1 MYLCNL
7 LATKSHHVGTP
18 VDYVFMD
25 TGAEHPET
33 YQFIKNAI
41 NIWELPISL
50 IRVVYNE
57 VHGKASTYRSIS
69 QDELKP
75 DLGPWIGMLNKYGTP
90 YIGGARCTDRMKQAA
105 YLKYCQKKHGKKG
118 YVTWL
123 GIRFDEPARLWGDV
137 LYKSLAEEGYEK
149 SAISQI
155 FVDGIDAMRSS
166 SPTCFTFLRNDYGFT
181 EELANKLH
189 DHLAKKVADHLYY
202 LAELSDYSKQDV
214 IAWWKGQQFDLG
226 IDEHLGNCVFC
237 IKKSLGKLAL
247 AARDEPE
254 LYRDF
259 LSALTSEEVKIE
271 ENRIGRHL
279 QMYRKKN
286 TLPGVIGMFSMYDR
300 DELANS
306 LRSMKQYESGSC
318 SESCDIYSSEPER
331 AEEAAECEEILETTA
346 ISEYCSKLAELRE
359 RPSHLLKEVGD
370 QWRTPDTLFWGINA
384 MFGPLVLDL
393 FTDGDNS
400 KCPAFYTAEDNAL
413 TQDWSA
419 RLVELHGAAFGNPP
433 YSRAQQHEGQYITGM
448 QHIMAHTMEMRE
460 RGGRYVFLIKAATSE
475 TWWPEQADHV
485 AFIRGRVGFD
495 VPQWFIP
502 ADEKQVPT
510 GAFFAGAV
518 VIFDKTWRGPA
529 MSYVS
534 RTQLESMGEAFLAQI
549 RREAERLLPQIQPQ
563 NIPENIPGREVAA

>member
-1 MYLCNL
+1 MKTVHVVSASGGRSSMYLCNL
-7 LATKSHHVGTP
+7 LATKAHHDNTP

-50 IRVVYNE
+50 IRVVFNE
-57 VHGKASTYRSIS
+57 KHGKGSTYRSIA

-75 DLGPWIGMLNKYGTP
+75 DLGPWISMLKKYGTP

-118 YVTWL
+118 YATWL
-123 GIRFDEPARLWGDV
+123 GIRFDEPARLWGDD

-149 SAISQI
+149 PAISQI
-155 FVDGIDAMRSS
+155 FIDGIKAMRES
-166 SPTCFTFLRNDYGFT
+166 SPICFAFLRQNYGFH
-181 EELANKLH
+181 EELADKLH
-189 DHLAKKVADHLYY
+189 DHLAKKVADNLHY
-202 LAELSDYSKQDV
+202 LAELSDYSKEDV

-237 IKKSLGKLAL
+237 IKKSFGKLAL

-259 LSALTSEEVKIE
+259 LSALTSENVKIE
-271 ENRIGRHL
+271 EHRVGRHL

-286 TLPGVIGMFSMYDR
+286 TLPGIIGMFSMYDR
-300 DELANS
+300 DELAGS
-306 LRSMKQYESGSC
+306 LRSMKHYESGSC
-318 SESCDIYSSEPER
+318 SESCDIYTSEPE
-331 AEEAAECEEILETTA
+331 ETEMTVECEEVNETVAPTVSA
-346 ISEYCSKLAELRE
+346 YCSKLTELRE
-359 RPSHLLKEVGD
+359 RPTHLLKEVGD
-370 QWRTPDTLFWGINA
+370 QWRTPDPLFWGINA

-393 FTDGDNS
+393 FSDGENS

-413 TQDWSA
+413 TQDWSEKLA
-419 RLVELHGAAFGNPP
+419 DLHGAAFGNPP
-433 YSRAQQHEGQYITGM
+433 YSRTQQHEGQYITGM
-448 QHIMAHTMEMRE
+448 THIMAHTMAMRE

-475 TWWPEQADHV
+475 TWWPEQADHI
-485 AFIRGRVGFD
+485 AFIRGRIGFD
-495 VPQWFIP
+495 VPKWFIP

-518 VIFDKTWRGPA
+518 AIFDKAWRGPA
-529 MSYVS
+529 MSYIS
-534 RTQLESMGEAFLAQI
+534 REQLEAQGRAFLEQI
-549 RREAERLLPQIQPQ
+549 NWLA
-563 NIPENIPGREVAA
+563 GRGVAA